1 MFQRVFSTL
10 HNGENVEIFDLTGRV
25 VMLTGSTGYLG
36 RAMAHA
42 ILVAGADLI
51 MIGRQE
57 STLTTQRD
65 LLSPELRRRCHIS
78 ACDVTHTDTPMY
90 LKSLIEGRFGQLHG
104 IVNNAYAGRTG
115 TLDTID
121 AKDFM
126 MACTYN
132 LVAPFALVKTLAPLL
147 EATANKNQ
155 TTASVVNVASMYGI
169 VSPDPSIY
177 DNSGLNNPIHYGTS
191 KSGMIQLSRY
201 LACHLGQAGIRVNSI
216 SPGPFPNTDMD
227 PGIPEFYKKLAQ
239 RCRWAGL
246 ENQRKSLAQWCFSC
260 PTLRPM

>member
-78 ACDVTHTDTPMY
+78 ACDVTHTDTPC
-90 LKSLIEGRFGQLHG
+90 I
-104 IVNNAYAGRTG
+104 
-115 TLDTID
+115 
-121 AKDFM
+121 
-126 MACTYN
+126 
-132 LVAPFALVKTLAPLL
+132 
-147 EATANKNQ
+147 
-155 TTASVVNVASMYGI
+155 
-169 VSPDPSIY
+169 
-177 DNSGLNNPIHYGTS
+177 
-191 KSGMIQLSRY
+191 
-201 LACHLGQAGIRVNSI
+201 
-216 SPGPFPNTDMD
+216 
-227 PGIPEFYKKLAQ
+227 
-239 RCRWAGL
+239 
-246 ENQRKSLAQWCFSC
+246 
-260 PTLRPM
+260 